1 MTVFSKL
8 ENDNYSVILG
18 TYNEFLNKA
27 HFQLLTNWLLLRML
41 YKVGITVKLLIKL
54 LY

>member
-1 MTVFSKL
+1 MVTAPSEL

-27 HFQLLTNWLLLRML
+27 HFQLPNWLLLRML

>member
-1 MTVFSKL
+1 MTAPSEL

-18 TYNEFLNKA
+18 TYNEFFNKVY
-27 HFQLLTNWLLLRML
+27 FQFLTNCPLLRML
-41 YKVGITVKLLIKL
+41 YNIKITVKLLIKL

>member
-1 MTVFSKL
+1 MTAPFQL

-41 YKVGITVKLLIKL
+41 YKVGITVKLPIKL